1 MRISATYIDPL
12 SRLMIW
18 QGLCIWPS
26 AMTDQAPAR
35 RNHEVLNMLRNCR
48 IRVRVTR
55 EGHEIEATGL
65 VALLVVL
72 SAIAFGAAKLTG
84 VL

>member
-1 MRISATYIDPL
+1 MFK
-12 SRLMIW
+12 
-18 QGLCIWPS
+18 
-26 AMTDQAPAR
+26 
-35 RNHEVLNMLRNCR
+35 NCR